1 MKSKLRRFLLKR
13 SILDL
18 NSALESYEVD
28 LSPKKNLNRFELFTP
43 TNEPNHISEPPGPP
57 KGVYFTT
64 KGLIDRSNTRN
75 GHGIG
80 LLGCLRDS

>member
-28 LSPKKNLNRFELFTP
+28 LAQKKTESIWCLEADKRAESHLRGFPKKG
-43 TNEPNHISEPPGPP
+43 S
-57 KGVYFTT
+57 
-64 KGLIDRSNTRN
+64 
-75 GHGIG
+75 
-80 LLGCLRDS
+80 LRVV